1 MKLPKAISQTERIG
15 VNMVNEIIT
24 RDLGW
29 IFREQPTDDY
39 GIDAQIEIVDENLV
53 TGKLIAVQI
62 KTGESYFTSSNEQ
75 EFTFR
80 GKIEH
85 LNYWSNHSLPV
96 VLILCDPNE
105 NICYWT
111 QVSEGSV
118 EKTSINYWKTPV
130 PKRNILGTKASESLR
145 RIAENKTVYEQRLN
159 SLGLDRAWMKEIEAG
174 NKLILESEEWVNK
187 SSGRGSISLKVID
200 PWTEIEKII
209 VDWPIAFFPMQ
220 SYEDV
225 FVKLFPWADISVDDE
240 FYEEYD
246 EQEFLL
252 DYGVWDKEDG
262 KYYTFGDWD
271 EWKNSLPKIRP
282 FKVVS
287 GEVAAYR
294 LVLNLNDIGKA
305 FLKLDSYLRKGIEPL
320 TEKPD
325 EPDISIF

>member
-1 MKLPKAISQTERIG
+1 MRLPKTKGQTERIG

-24 RDLGW
+24 DELGW

-39 GIDAQIEIVDENLV
+39 GIDAQIEIVDVDSV
-53 TGKLIAVQI
+53 TGQLIAVQI
-62 KTGESYFTSSNEQ
+62 KTGKSYFTHSNAQ
-75 EFTFR
+75 EITYR

-96 VLILCDPNE
+96 VLILCDPEE

-111 QVSEGSV
+111 KVSDETA
-118 EKTSINYWKTPV
+118 EKTANDYWKIAV
-130 PKRNILGTKASESLR
+130 PKRNVLDAKACESLQ
-145 RIAENKTVYEQRLN
+145 RIAENKTEYEHRLN
-159 SLGLDRAWMKEIEAG
+159 SLVLNRAWMEEIEDG

-187 SSGRGSISLKVID
+187 TSGRGSISLKVVD
-200 PWTEIEKII
+200 PWTEIEKEIH
-209 VDWPIAFFPMQ
+209 DWPFVMFPMQ
-220 SYEDV
+220 SYENV

-252 DYGVWDKEDG
+252 NYGVWDKEEG
-262 KYYTFGDWD
+262 KYHTIGDWE

-282 FKVVS
+282 YDVFS
-287 GEVAAYR
+287 GEVATYR

-305 FLKLDSYLRKGIEPL
+305 FLKIDSYLRKGLEL
-320 TEKPD
+320 ATENPD
-325 EPDISIF
+325 EPDTSIF